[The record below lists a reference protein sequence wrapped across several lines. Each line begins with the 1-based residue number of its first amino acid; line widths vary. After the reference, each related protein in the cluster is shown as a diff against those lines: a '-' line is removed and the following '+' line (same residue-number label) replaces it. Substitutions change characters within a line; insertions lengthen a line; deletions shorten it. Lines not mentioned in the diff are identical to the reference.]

1 MALPLHHVAFHHP
14 NEVLEES
21 DTEMSC
27 RHSPKTRTQ
36 AAVILN
42 KKYKKKKKSR
52 EFKNGRMSALAKY
65 CFSRHVAV

>member
-27 RHSPKTRTQ
+27 RHSPKTRAQ

-42 KKYKKKKKSR
+42 KKYKKKKNQENLKMA
-52 EFKNGRMSALAKY
+52 G
-65 CFSRHVAV
+65 